1 MGAKL
6 RGFSETTPKYRP
18 FPPPTDY
25 ITLTLNYDYKTPGYL
40 EHLLQGHRKWKVQ
53 GSLGLKLIMKC
64 CQKNVFSLS
73 FSVEIESSI
82 SMKGREFQS
91 RGKRLKYS
99 LLWILFLGLE
109 WRSLKNVA
117 DRVVVVMNSWMLK
130 GRSFVFTHLIK
141 NRMSLISYSIIRG

>member
-1 MGAKL
+1 M
-6 RGFSETTPKYRP
+6 
-18 FPPPTDY
+18 
-25 ITLTLNYDYKTPGYL
+25 
-40 EHLLQGHRKWKVQ
+40 QG
-53 GSLGLKLIMKC
+53 LIGLKLIMKC

-82 SMKGREFQS
+82 SIKGREFQS
-91 RGKRLKYS
+91 RGKRLKYTCALRRVHSVIIPYGTYLWYS

-117 DRVVVVMNSWMLK
+117 DRVVVVLKVMNSWMLK

-141 NRMSLISYSIIRG
+141 NRMSLISYSIIRGRRLQFNKRSL

>member
-1 MGAKL
+1 
-6 RGFSETTPKYRP
+6 
-18 FPPPTDY
+18 
-25 ITLTLNYDYKTPGYL
+25 
-40 EHLLQGHRKWKVQ
+40 
-53 GSLGLKLIMKC
+53 MKC

-82 SMKGREFQS
+82 SIKGREFQS

-117 DRVVVVMNSWMLK
+117 DRVVVLKVMNSWMLK
-130 GRSFVFTHLIK
+130 GRSFAFTHLIK
-141 NRMSLISYSIIRG
+141 NRMSLISYSIIRGRN

>member
-1 MGAKL
+1 M
-6 RGFSETTPKYRP
+6 TT
-18 FPPPTDY
+18 
-25 ITLTLNYDYKTPGYL
+25 GYL

-53 GSLGLKLIMKC
+53 GLLGLKLIMKC

-82 SMKGREFQS
+82 SIKGREFQS

-117 DRVVVVMNSWMLK
+117 DRVVVVLKVMNSWMLK

-141 NRMSLISYSIIRG
+141 NRMSLISYSIIRGRRLQFNKRSL

>member
-1 MGAKL
+1 M
-6 RGFSETTPKYRP
+6 TT
-18 FPPPTDY
+18 
-25 ITLTLNYDYKTPGYL
+25 GYL

-53 GSLGLKLIMKC
+53 GLLGLKC

-82 SMKGREFQS
+82 SIKGREFQS

-117 DRVVVVMNSWMLK
+117 DRVYSSCVKSDE
-130 GRSFVFTHLIK
+130 FVDVEGEIVCFYALNKKI
-141 NRMSLISYSIIRG
+141 GCP

>member
-1 MGAKL
+1 
-6 RGFSETTPKYRP
+6 
-18 FPPPTDY
+18 
-25 ITLTLNYDYKTPGYL
+25 
-40 EHLLQGHRKWKVQ
+40 
-53 GSLGLKLIMKC
+53 MKC

-82 SMKGREFQS
+82 SIKGREFQS

-117 DRVVVVMNSWMLK
+117 DRVVVVLKVMNSWMLK
-130 GRSFVFTHLIK
+130 GRSFAFTHLIK
-141 NRMSLISYSIIRG
+141 KIGCP